1 MLRFISHNLSEI
13 DGIAIFPVLSLLIF
27 TTFFA
32 VILTYVL
39 RMRKSHV
46 EEVSNIPLED
56 NEDQDLST
64 KTFNA

>member
-1 MLRFISHNLSEI
+1 MLRFISHNLTDI
-13 DGIAIFPVLSLLIF
+13 DGIAIYPILSLLMF

-32 VILTYVL
+32 FVITYVV

-56 NEDQDLST
+56 DDYTGFTDSLNS
-64 KTFNA
+64 